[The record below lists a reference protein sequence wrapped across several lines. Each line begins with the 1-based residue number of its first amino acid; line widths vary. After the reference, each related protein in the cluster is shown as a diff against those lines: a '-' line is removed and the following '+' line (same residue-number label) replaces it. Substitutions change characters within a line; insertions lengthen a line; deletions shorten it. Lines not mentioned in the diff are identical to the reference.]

1 MLAKL
6 QEQLQA
12 LLQALG
18 LVPQP
23 QPIRISE
30 AEQERLRLKR
40 SSVVAEVSSEL
51 MGVEPGLYQLAHPL
65 PRETAEMPA
74 VHGAYGQFAQAR
86 QTLCVILQIRMVGVL
101 DQRAVVEDVAR
112 KQCLR
117 LRFP

>member
-30 AEQERLRLKR
+30 AEQQRLR
-40 SSVVAEVSSEL
+40 
-51 MGVEPGLYQLAHPL
+51 
-65 PRETAEMPA
+65 RE
-74 VHGAYGQFAQAR
+74 AR
-86 QTLCVILQIRMVGVL
+86 QR
-101 DQRAVVEDVAR
+101 R
-112 KQCLR
+112 
-117 LRFP
+117 